1 MTFLDLIEITRASE
15 NRYNWYL
22 KGSVYQNSIDDPA
35 SCYLSSYY
43 KEWVAVQSFLHT
55 NFDKFQI
62 NKIMFI
68 YETSYYCICLIKS
81 KNELFKV
88 VRMSKTMFNKIMKD
102 FVI

>member
-1 MTFLDLIEITRASE
+1 MTFLDLIDITKQSE
-15 NRYNWYL
+15 VRYNWYL
-22 KGSVYQNSIDDPA
+22 KGSVYQNSIADPT

-43 KEWVAVQSFLHT
+43 KDWTSVQNFLNK
-55 NFDKFQI
+55 NFDNFQI

-88 VRMSKTMFNKIMKD
+88 VRMTKPTFNKIMKD